1 MRVPKSGV
9 WPEQLIK
16 VPILSNGNNEVAEK
30 RAKLVEVSFMLD
42 GGDMD
47 LIRRVLFYKT
57 SFASTHLVR
66 HGDGLRTIDSLFIPS
81 ISIWSGGVSLGKA
94 SS

>member
-66 HGDGLRTIDSLFIPS
+66 HGDGLRTILLNLVR
-81 ISIWSGGVSLGKA
+81 GVSLGKA
-94 SS
+94 S